1 MMWDYGYGYGHPMM
15 WGGGGGVIGV
25 VFSIFWVI
33 LLIVAIV
40 WAIRFLRH
48 SRSKHWAFSQSAL
61 DILRERYA
69 KGEIDTAEYEERK
82 KTLEK

>member
-15 WGGGGGVIGV
+15 WGGGGVIGV
-25 VFSIFWVI
+25 VFSIFWVV
-33 LLIVAIV
+33 LLILAIV
-40 WAIRFLRH
+40 WAIRFLRR
-48 SRSKHWAFSQSAL
+48 SRGRHWPLSESAL

-69 KGEIDTAEYEERK
+69 RGEIDTAEYEERK